1 VTDGHMVAGATLAAY
16 RIERLIGRGGMG
28 DVFLAD
34 DTRLG
39 RPVALKVVTEALAE
53 DDRFRERLL
62 RESRLAASLDH
73 PNVVPI
79 YDAGDADGR
88 LFIAMRYVSGLDLKA
103 LLRAEGPLEPDRAV
117 AIVGQV
123 ASALDA
129 AHRRELVHR
138 DVKPSNVLLDRQD
151 GPEHAYLADF
161 GIMQSGRGNAAF
173 DGQLLGTVDYVAPE
187 QIRGDEV
194 DGRADQYA
202 LGCLLFEC
210 LTGTLPFPR
219 GSDVATIYAHLEEP
233 PPRVSERREGLPRPL
248 DAVLARAMAKEPA
261 GRYGTCSELIDAARA
276 ALGLAEPRTPR
287 RRWIVPAAVVGVA
300 ALAATVAAL
309 VLGRGDDAAASG
321 PSGTLVR
328 IDPRTNAVADR
339 AEIAGYPN
347 AVEVTA
353 GGIWVADFR
362 QGVLWRYD
370 PATKAQQRISSNGEP
385 RDLAAIGQDVY
396 AAADGNNLTG
406 SVSRYD
412 AMTGV
417 RKDSV
422 DLLACA
428 LASGEGVIWAAGCP
442 FVQRLSTGSRP
453 LRKVREVFLP
463 FARPATA
470 SDSRVQFREMAVGAG
485 SLWVLGDAL
494 DQRMWRLDRRDGRV
508 QATIRLGFP
517 PRSAVVAGGAVWITD
532 GLHDV
537 VVPVDVASGRVLPAI
552 RVGRGASGI
561 TAADGAVWVANAGDG
576 TVSRIDPARRRVAA
590 TIRVG
595 GFPSELAG
603 GDGAIWVTSHEP

>member
-1 VTDGHMVAGATLAAY
+1 MEGHALAGSTLAAY

-39 RPVALKVVTEALAE
+39 RPVALKVLAEPLAE
-53 DDRFRERLL
+53 DERFRERLL

-79 YDAGDADGR
+79 YDAGEADGR
-88 LFIAMRYVSGLDLKA
+88 LFIAMRYVPGLDLKA
-103 LLRAEGPLEPDRAV
+103 LLRAEGPLAPARAV
-117 AIVGQV
+117 GIVTQV

-161 GIMQSGRGNAAF
+161 GLMQSGRGSGPA
-173 DGQLLGTVDYVAPE
+173 DGQFMGTVDYVAPE
-187 QIRGDEV
+187 QIRGDDV

-202 LGCLLFEC
+202 LGCVLFEC
-210 LTGTLPFPR
+210 LTGTLPFPH
-219 GSDVATIYAHLEEP
+219 GSDVAAIYAHLEEP
-233 PPRVSERREGLPRPL
+233 APRASERRERLPPAL
-248 DAVLARAMAKEPA
+248 DGVLARAMAKEPA
-261 GRYGTCSELIDAARA
+261 DRYGTCAELVDAARA
-276 ALGLAEPRTPR
+276 ALGLAESRRMR
-287 RRWIVPAAVVGVA
+287 RRWLVPAAAVGVA
-300 ALAATVAAL
+300 ALGAAVVALAI
-309 VLGRGDDAAASG
+309 GGGDDAVAGG

-328 IDPRTNAVADR
+328 IDPRTNAVAGR
-339 AEIAGYPN
+339 TEIAGYPN

-353 GGIWVADFR
+353 GGIWIADFR

-370 PATKAQQRISSNGEP
+370 PRTKAQQRISSNGEP
-385 RDLAAIGQDVY
+385 RDLAAIGEDVY
-396 AAADGNNLTG
+396 AAADGNDLTG

-412 AMTGV
+412 AATGV

-428 LASGEGVIWAAGCP
+428 LASGQGVIWAAGCP

-463 FARPATA
+463 FQRPGTA
-470 SDSRVQFREMAVGAG
+470 SNSRIQFREMTIGGG

-494 DQRMWRLDRRDGRV
+494 DQRMWRLDRRDGRA
-508 QATIRLGFP
+508 QGTIALHFP
-517 PRSAVVAGGAVWITD
+517 PRSAVVAGAAVWITD
-532 GLHDV
+532 PLHDA
-537 VVPVDVASGRVLPAI
+537 VVPVEIASGRVLPAI
-552 RVGRGASGI
+552 AVGRGASGV
-561 TAADGAVWVANAGDG
+561 AVGAGAVWVANASDG
-576 TVSRIDPARRRVAA
+576 TVSRVDPARRRVTA

-595 GFPSELAG
+595 GFPSEVAG

>member
-1 VTDGHMVAGATLAAY
+1 MEGHTLAGSTLAVY

-39 RPVALKVVTEALAE
+39 RPVALKVLADRLAE
-53 DDRFRERLL
+53 DQSFRERLL

-79 YDAGDADGR
+79 YDAGEVDGR
-88 LFIAMRYVSGLDLKA
+88 LFIAMRYVPGLDLKG
-103 LLRAEGPLEPDRAV
+103 LLRAEGPLEPARAV
-117 AIVGQV
+117 AIAGQV

-129 AHRRELVHR
+129 AHRRDLVHR

-161 GIMQSGRGNAAF
+161 GLMQSGRGSTAA
-173 DGQLLGTVDYVAPE
+173 DGQFMGTVDYVAPE
-187 QIRGDEV
+187 QIRGDDL

-210 LTGTLPFPR
+210 LTGTLPFPH
-219 GSDVATIYAHLEEP
+219 GSDIAAIYAHLEEP
-233 PPRVSERREGLPRPL
+233 APRASERRDRLPPAL

-261 GRYGTCSELIDAARA
+261 ERYGSCAELVDEARA
-276 ALGLAEPRTPR
+276 ALGLAEAR
-287 RRWIVPAAVVGVA
+287 RARHRWLVPAAALGAA
-300 ALAATVAAL
+300 ALAATVVAL
-309 VLGRGDDAAASG
+309 AIGGGDNAVAGG
-321 PSGTLVR
+321 PAGTLVR
-328 IDPRTNAVADR
+328 IDPKTNAVAGR
-339 AEIAGYPN
+339 TEISGYPN

-353 GGIWVADFR
+353 GGIWIADFR

-370 PATKAQQRISSNGEP
+370 PRTKAQQRISSNGEP
-385 RDLAAIGQDVY
+385 RDLAAIGGDVY
-396 AAADGNNLTG
+396 AAADGNDFSG

-412 AMTGV
+412 ATTGM

-453 LRKVREVFLP
+453 LRKVHEVFLP
-463 FARPATA
+463 FQSPATA
-470 SDSRVQFREMAVGAG
+470 SNSRVQFREMTVGAG

-494 DQRMWRLDRRDGRV
+494 DQRMWRLDRRSGRV
-508 QATIRLGFP
+508 LATIALGFA
-517 PRSAVVAGGAVWITD
+517 PRSAVAAGGAVWITD
-532 GLHDV
+532 PLHDA
-537 VVPVDVASGRVLPAI
+537 VVPVAVVSGRVLPAVS
-552 RVGRGASGI
+552 VGRGASGV
-561 TAADGAVWVANAGDG
+561 AVAGGAVWVANAGDG
-576 TVSRIDPARRRVAA
+576 TVSRVDPARRRVTA

-595 GFPSELAG
+595 GFPSEIAG
-603 GDGAIWVTSHEP
+603 GDGAIWVTSHDP

>member
-1 VTDGHMVAGATLAAY
+1 MEGHTPAGSTLAVY
-16 RIERLIGRGGMG
+16 RIERPIGRGGMG
-28 DVFLAD
+28 DVFLAA

-39 RPVALKVVTEALAE
+39 RPVALKVLAEPLAE
-53 DDRFRERLL
+53 DERFRERLL

-79 YDAGDADGR
+79 YDAGEADGR
-88 LFIAMRYVSGLDLKA
+88 LFIAMRYVPGLDLKA
-103 LLRAEGPLEPDRAV
+103 RLRAEGPLEPVRAI
-117 AIVGQV
+117 AIARQI

-129 AHRRELVHR
+129 AHRRDLVHR

-161 GIMQSGRGNAAF
+161 GLMQSGRGSAAA
-173 DGQLLGTVDYVAPE
+173 DGQFMGTVDYVAPE

-210 LTGTLPFPR
+210 LTGTLPFPH
-219 GSDVATIYAHLEEP
+219 GSDIAAIYAHLEEP
-233 PPRVSERREGLPRPL
+233 APRASHRCDRLAPAL

-261 GRYGTCSELIDAARA
+261 DRYGSCTELVEEARA
-276 ALGLAEPRTPR
+276 ALGLAEPRR
-287 RRWIVPAAVVGVA
+287 ARHRWLLPAAVLGVA
-300 ALAATVAAL
+300 ALAAAVVALAIR
-309 VLGRGDDAAASG
+309 GGDDAVAGG

-328 IDPRTNAVADR
+328 IDPKTNAVSSR
-339 AEIAGYPN
+339 TEISGYPN

-353 GGIWVADFR
+353 GGIWIADFR

-370 PATKAQQRISSNGEP
+370 PRTKAQQRISSNGEP
-385 RDLAAIGQDVY
+385 RDLAAIGEDVY
-396 AAADGNNLTG
+396 AAADGNDFSG

-412 AMTGV
+412 ATTGV

-463 FARPATA
+463 FQSPGTA
-470 SDSRVQFREMAVGAG
+470 SNSRIQFREMTVGSGA
-485 SLWVLGDAL
+485 LWVLGDAL
-494 DQRMWRLDRRDGRV
+494 DERMWRLDRRSGRV
-508 QATIRLGFP
+508 QATVALGFP
-517 PRSAVVAGGAVWITD
+517 PRSATVAGGAVWITD
-532 GLHDV
+532 PLHDA
-537 VVPVDVASGRVLPAI
+537 VVPVDVASGRVLPAVA
-552 RVGRGASGI
+552 VGRGASGVV
-561 TAADGAVWVANAGDG
+561 AAGGAVWVANAGDG
-576 TVSRIDPARRRVAA
+576 TVSRVDPARRRATA

-595 GFPSELAG
+595 GFPSEIAG

>member
-1 VTDGHMVAGATLAAY
+1 MEGHTPAGSTLAVY
-16 RIERLIGRGGMG
+16 RIERPIGRGGMG
-28 DVFLAD
+28 DVFLAA

-39 RPVALKVVTEALAE
+39 RPVALKVLAEPLAE
-53 DDRFRERLL
+53 DERFRERLL

-79 YDAGDADGR
+79 YDAGEADGR
-88 LFIAMRYVSGLDLKA
+88 LFIAMRYVPGLDLKA
-103 LLRAEGPLEPDRAV
+103 RLRAEGPLEPVRAI
-117 AIVGQV
+117 AIARQI

-129 AHRRELVHR
+129 AHRRDLVHR

-161 GIMQSGRGNAAF
+161 GLMQSGRGSAAA
-173 DGQLLGTVDYVAPE
+173 DGQFMGTVDYVAPE

-210 LTGTLPFPR
+210 LTGTLPFPH
-219 GSDVATIYAHLEEP
+219 GSDIAAIYAHLEEP
-233 PPRVSERREGLPRPL
+233 APRASHRCDRLAPAL

-261 GRYGTCSELIDAARA
+261 DRYGSCTELVEEARA
-276 ALGLAEPRTPR
+276 ALGLAEPRR
-287 RRWIVPAAVVGVA
+287 ARHRWLLPAAVLGVA
-300 ALAATVAAL
+300 ALAAAVVALAIR
-309 VLGRGDDAAASG
+309 GGDDAVAGG

-328 IDPRTNAVADR
+328 IDPKTNAVSSR
-339 AEIAGYPN
+339 TEISGYPN

-353 GGIWVADFR
+353 GGIWIADFR

-370 PATKAQQRISSNGEP
+370 PRTKAQQRISSNGEP
-385 RDLAAIGQDVY
+385 RDLAAIGEDVY
-396 AAADGNNLTG
+396 AAADGNDFSG

-412 AMTGV
+412 ATTGV

-463 FARPATA
+463 FQSPGTA
-470 SDSRVQFREMAVGAG
+470 SNSRIQFREMTVGSGA
-485 SLWVLGDAL
+485 LWVLGDAL
-494 DQRMWRLDRRDGRV
+494 DERMWRLDRRSGRI
-508 QATIRLGFP
+508 QATVALGFP
-517 PRSAVVAGGAVWITD
+517 PRSATVAGGAVWITD
-532 GLHDV
+532 PLHDA
-537 VVPVDVASGRVLPAI
+537 VVPVDVASGRVLPAVA
-552 RVGRGASGI
+552 VGRGASGVV
-561 TAADGAVWVANAGDG
+561 AAGGAVWVANAGDG
-576 TVSRIDPARRRVAA
+576 TVSRVDPARRRATA

-595 GFPSELAG
+595 GFPSEIAG